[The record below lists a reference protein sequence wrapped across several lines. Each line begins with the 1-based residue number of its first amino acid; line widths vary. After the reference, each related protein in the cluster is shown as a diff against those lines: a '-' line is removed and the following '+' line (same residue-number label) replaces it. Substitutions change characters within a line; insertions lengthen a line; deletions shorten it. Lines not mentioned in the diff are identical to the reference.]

1 MVKVY
6 DMVTYEVCEP
16 DDKTSAARTSP
27 ARSTRV
33 ALPLDVGLQPLEHG
47 TSRHECPFPPSL
59 RDVDIAAFLSA
70 IDTD

>member
-16 DDKTSAARTSP
+16 DDNASAARTSP
-27 ARSTRV
+27 ARSTRA
-33 ALPLDVGLQPLEHG
+33 ALPPDVGLQPLEHE
-47 TSRHECPFPPSL
+47 TSRHECLFPPSL
-59 RDVDIAAFLSA
+59 RDADIAAFLSA